1 MKKEA
6 LLPKLKRM
14 IRSHIELKLI
24 FFAVLTL
31 FLFFLAAPIAM
42 LLLKSFQS
50 SGGAFWTHYIEV
62 FTRSGFW
69 SAVGNSFLAAGGSA
83 LITTVL
89 VFLLA
94 YTIHYTNLP
103 HGFLKIIRTGAVL
116 PMLLPTITYGFALIY
131 TFGKQGLLTRILG
144 HQLFPIYG
152 LPGLLIGYVI
162 YTLPAAFLLIH
173 NTMGYIDKK
182 FMVVSALMGDKKS
195 ETFFI
200 TILRPLT
207 GTLAASFIQSFSSP
221 LPISV
226 FRHPS
231 AGNTKCWHLFSMMKC
246 LEAFRIST
254 KAP

>member
-1 MKKEA
+1 
-6 LLPKLKRM
+6 
-14 IRSHIELKLI
+14 
-24 FFAVLTL
+24 
-31 FLFFLAAPIAM
+31 
-42 LLLKSFQS
+42 
-50 SGGAFWTHYIEV
+50 
-62 FTRSGFW
+62 
-69 SAVGNSFLAAGGSA
+69 
-83 LITTVL
+83 
-89 VFLLA
+89 
-94 YTIHYTNLP
+94 
-103 HGFLKIIRTGAVL
+103 
-116 PMLLPTITYGFALIY
+116 MLLPTITYGFALIY